1 MSHEALAVLT
11 RARAYV
17 EEGWVQGTGYLS
29 DEGGNV
35 IKRCAGQAIQD
46 AYYAVHGSK
55 VAGCLCGSCP
65 TPDNGAFN
73 TAMREF
79 QVTIRYDNIPHWND
93 TNGRTKTE
101 VLAAFDATIERLSG
115 PKVEVPKFVVVPEP
129 IEVTWKPVIPVEKI
143 TIEAPPVGVVK
154 KVLASLGV

>member
-1 MSHEALAVLT
+1 MAV
-11 RARAYV
+11 AR
-17 EEGWVQGTGYLS
+17 
-29 DEGGNV
+29 
-35 IKRCAGQAIQD
+35 
-46 AYYAVHGSK
+46 
-55 VAGCLCGSCP
+55 P
-65 TPDNGAFN
+65 
-73 TAMREF
+73 REF